1 MILHNKRLVIMFGT
15 VVFLLLIPVLAM
27 QFTNEVKWSISD
39 FIIAG
44 LLLFGTVLVLEFILR
59 KVTKKENR
67 LLFVILILALLVLT
81 WLELAVGIFGTPIAG
96 S

>member
-1 MILHNKRLVIMFGT
+1 MILQNKRLKIMSGT
-15 VVFLLLIPVLAM
+15 VVFLLLIPAVAM

-81 WLELAVGIFGTPIAG
+81 WLELAVGIFSTPIAG

>member
-1 MILHNKRLVIMFGT
+1 MILHNKRLVIMLGT

>member
-1 MILHNKRLVIMFGT
+1 MFLQNKRLKIMSGT
-15 VVFLLLIPVLAM
+15 VVFLLLIPAVAM